1 MNLGLNTANRNQGGE
16 PVPAGSLVELIMKI
30 RPGSTG
36 LEDLLKRSSNGKAEG
51 LDVEY
56 KVLSGEY
63 KDRRVVSFMI
73 LDIFEAVHGI
83 DPSDTSAEADAQRTG
98 ATLAGFNGATFLA
111 TLEIERG
118 GERPE
123 GGRYRDKNVIGKVL
137 RIGDKGYRK
146 LEQPPPQP
154 IERSAPPATQGG
166 PAPNGGGAGPGS
178 GVSVARPGWAQN

>member
-63 KDRRVVSFMI
+63 KDRRVFSFMI
-73 LDIFEAVHGI
+73 LDGETAGHGKAGDISRTTLRAILRRCRI
-83 DPSDTSAEADAQRTG
+83 DPSDTSAKADAKRQAPLWPAST
-98 ATLAGFNGATFLA
+98 APLLA
-111 TLEIERG
+111 TL
-118 GERPE
+118 
-123 GGRYRDKNVIGKVL
+123 
-137 RIGDKGYRK
+137 
-146 LEQPPPQP
+146 
-154 IERSAPPATQGG
+154 
-166 PAPNGGGAGPGS
+166 
-178 GVSVARPGWAQN
+178 